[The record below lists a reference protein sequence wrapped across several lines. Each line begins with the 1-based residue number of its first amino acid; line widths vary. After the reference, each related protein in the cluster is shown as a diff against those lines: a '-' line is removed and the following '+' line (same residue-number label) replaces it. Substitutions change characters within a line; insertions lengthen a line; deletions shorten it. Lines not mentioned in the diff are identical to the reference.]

1 MNCPHCQREVLEK
14 PSDHVCPA
22 CGKDFSDGRPQKKNG
37 GRTVLLVLLAP
48 AVITMPVALLKSANA
63 TSAWVLISCPIAGLI
78 CGLILTRGNKSFVLR
93 GILAL
98 LVGICLAVFCLIS
111 CFFGC
116 GLAGGGGV
124 RIGG

>member
-1 MNCPHCQREVLEK
+1 
-14 PSDHVCPA
+14 
-22 CGKDFSDGRPQKKNG
+22 
-37 GRTVLLVLLAP
+37 
-48 AVITMPVALLKSANA
+48 
-63 TSAWVLISCPIAGLI
+63 
-78 CGLILTRGNKSFVLR
+78 LTRGNKSFVLR